1 MSEADGRVRRGH
13 ETREARRAQIL
24 ESALTVFATKGYHET
39 SVSDLVDAA
48 GVARGTF
55 YLYFDSKE
63 AIFLELVSDL
73 QHHLR
78 ANVVGVDPARGDLE
92 EQLVATI
99 ARVLRTLEAN
109 RRLTRILFREAV
121 GLHATVDERL
131 RAFDRELYGYVA
143 RALELGVSAG
153 GLRPVDPELSAVL
166 VVGSVREVVLRHVVA
181 SDGPPDVEA
190 LARVMVDHHLRGLWA
205 RPPAGA

>member
-1 MSEADGRVRRGH
+1 MTDDGRVRRGV

-24 ESALTVFATKGYHET
+24 ESALTVFSTKGYHAT

-63 AIFLELVSDL
+63 AIFSELVSEL
-73 QHHLR
+73 LAHLR
-78 ANVVGVDPARGDLE
+78 ANVVGVDPAKGPLQP
-92 EQLVATI
+92 QLVATL
-99 ARVLRTLEAN
+99 ARVLSTLETN

-121 GLHATVDERL
+121 GLHAAIDERL
-131 RAFDRELYGYVA
+131 RGFDDELHAYVA
-143 RALELGVSAG
+143 RAVEVGVALGAV
-153 GLRPVDPELSAVL
+153 RPVRPATAAIV

-181 SDGPPDVEA
+181 ADAAVDVDA
-190 LARVMVDHHLRGLWA
+190 LASALVDHHLHGLLA
-205 RPPAGA
+205 HDRS